1 MKKIVMLWLLTGA
14 IVTVQAQNRYEVVI
28 DEIMADP
35 SPPVGLPNLEWIE
48 LKNTGSS
55 AINLQNWRIGD
66 ASSQSGAFP
75 SFILLPDSFVI
86 VCSSS
91 SLSALS
97 VFGRAV
103 SVTSFP
109 SLDNTGDLLY
119 LKAATGKIIHGI
131 EYDLSWYG
139 NELKKDGGWSMEMS
153 DTHVPCSGISNWKAS
168 TDPAGGTPGKK
179 NATDGIN
186 AEHPVPVIKN
196 VYTTGNN
203 TISIVFENPVDSI
216 SATTISH
223 YQPGN
228 NIVIQSAICLPPL
241 FNVVQLKT
249 AQPLDSG
256 HIYEIQITQ
265 VKDCSSNTMTET
277 TVIRT
282 GIPAAPHTG
291 DVVINEILFNPRS
304 GGYDFTEL
312 LNRSEKIIDAASL
325 YIASRNSSGAIA
337 SLTPVTTTPFYLFPG
352 DYLAITENATA
363 LGRDYFVKDPK
374 AVIELSSLP
383 SMPDDEGW
391 VILLDAQGNLLEEL
405 HYKDDWHFKLMNDP
419 EGVSLE
425 RVDPVLTVND
435 PLNWH
440 SAASTAGWATP
451 GYRNSQYKQQ
461 GTADATFSIT
471 PTVISPD
478 NDGRDDMATI
488 QYQMESSGFVANI
501 TIYDASGRPVRLLV
515 RNALLGHTGYWRWDG
530 LDENGQKL
538 QPGPYIFFIEIFNGE
553 GKRKVFKEMVVV
565 AGTFK

>member
-1 MKKIVMLWLLTGA
+1 MLWLLTGA

-35 SPPVGLPNLEWIE
+35 SPVVGLPNLEWIE

-66 ASSQSGAFP
+66 ASSQSGVFP
-75 SFILLPDSFVI
+75 SFILQPDSFVI

-91 SLSALS
+91 SLTALS
-97 VFGRAV
+97 AFGRAI
-103 SVTSFP
+103 SITSFP
-109 SLDNTGDLLY
+109 SLDNAGDLLY
-119 LKAATGKIIHGI
+119 LKAASGGIIHGI
-131 EYDLSWYG
+131 EYNLSWYG
-139 NELKKDGGWSMEMS
+139 NELKKDGGWSIEMS
-153 DTHVPCSGISNWKAS
+153 DTHAPCNGVSNWKAS
-168 TDPAGGTPGKK
+168 TDPSGGTPGKK

-186 AEHPVPVIKN
+186 AEHPAPIIKN
-196 VYTTGNN
+196 VFTTGNN
-203 TISIVFENPVDSI
+203 TINIVFENPVDSI
-216 SATTISH
+216 SATTLSH
-223 YQPGN
+223 YQAGN
-228 NIVIQSAICLPPL
+228 NIVIQSAVCVAPL

-256 HIYEIQITQ
+256 HIYDIQVTQ

-277 TVIRT
+277 TSIRT
-282 GIPAAPHTG
+282 GIPAVPLPG

-312 LNRSEKIIDAASL
+312 LNRSDKIIDAASL
-325 YIASRNSSGAIA
+325 YIANRNSSGVIA
-337 SLTPVTTTPFYLFPG
+337 SLTPVTTTPLYLFPG
-352 DYLAITENATA
+352 DYLAITENAPA
-363 LGRDYFVKDPK
+363 LGREYFVKDLK
-374 AVIELSSLP
+374 TVIELSALS

-391 VILLDAQGNLLEEL
+391 VILLDAQGNILEEL

-425 RVDPVLTVND
+425 RVDPALAVND

-461 GTADATFSIT
+461 GTAGATFSIT

-488 QYQMESSGFVANI
+488 QYQMEHSGFVANI
-501 TIYDASGRPVRLLV
+501 TIYDASGRPGRLLV
-515 RNALLGHTGYWRWDG
+515 RNALLGLTGYWRWDG

-565 AGTFK
+565 AGRIK